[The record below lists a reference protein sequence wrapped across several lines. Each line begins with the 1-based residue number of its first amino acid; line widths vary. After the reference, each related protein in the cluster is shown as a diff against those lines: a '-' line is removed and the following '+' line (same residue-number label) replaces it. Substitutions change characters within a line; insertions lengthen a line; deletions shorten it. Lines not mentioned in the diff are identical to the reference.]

1 MARVWLIWRRVVAT
15 ALVLV
20 LASLLTPTR
29 QAIAD
34 PAPKLPGYSAD
45 QDPPPGKT
53 PLTYTFPSANG
64 LSALPA
70 PSRAA
75 LIDINTRGKYKAGTE
90 QHLYKSWLVYQNQ
103 RAPAVANPLS
113 WADYRDAYVR
123 AFNNRNTGT
132 SFETALD
139 QELKLTENGYIRNRK
154 IKGTSINRRPD
165 FHNDQEI
172 VEIKTGAVDKAQL
185 EDFLRIAQQTGRRVV
200 YIFPD
205 KPPPATL
212 QAMLAAGQGL
222 GASDR
227 LFVRYYPT
235 VGVPDPSG
243 KAVLASGGQNPV
255 NGGADQTT
263 GASPDSPA
271 QAIEQAF
278 VSGQVNADMDIEQAA
293 QDPESVPESV
303 PVSAPA
309 PAPGQQAPG
318 SAPAPAPGQQAPAPA
333 QQAPAPAPQA
343 PGPAPQAPGSVP
355 APQAPRPVPAPQ
367 TPRQAA
373 GPMPINPGAVVG
385 PIVDAGVLAGVTAA
399 NTVAGI
405 IGAATGGAATVLA
418 NVTGG
423 LVSGI
428 AGAVTGGI
436 VGGVA
441 SGIGGGVASGLG
453 AVTSGIGGVL
463 GGVDF
468 STLQLRYISDT
479 DLNGN
484 GVQYS
489 FAANTQTGA
498 APSFGGNANAY
509 MASDSFFVWLA
520 LPTSAFTVNLNPNE
534 PDRIIDAQ
542 FGRTDAGRI
551 LLEADYTMKQAT
563 AKLVDP
569 ATPDGRQFLD
579 ALKGSKCFSPQRKW
593 IIPLPASVSTQGD
606 SMYILDAPL
615 DVKLEIEGMDLKP
628 GIGCPAQD
636 AGITRQNDD
645 LYRTMILPKIVDEVN
660 HAPEYADLRRV
671 YASRIAAEWY
681 RQRSATKATAYSK
694 IVDSGNI
701 DAWTSKEPFS
711 PQELFD
717 RYRKS
722 FYEGDATYSWQ
733 TGDRT
738 TWKLTIGGVDFTN
751 IPMVNMTPKDFAKD
765 HPNLPATA
773 SGSLFGP
780 RLQSSPQQS
789 SAQQV
794 WLGGLTSARP
804 MSQVWKGDPG
814 VLIPMPKS
822 VFGTSLSPL
831 MYAAIALPLAAWIG
845 VGGALWWRRRRP
857 AGLPGRR

>member
-1 MARVWLIWRRVVAT
+1 MVRLWLISRRLVAT
-15 ALVLV
+15 VLALALV
-20 LASLLTPTR
+20 ALLIPIA
-29 QAIAD
+29 QAAAD

-53 PLTYTFPSANG
+53 PLTYTFPSANA
-64 LSALPA
+64 LSPLTEPSNVALE
-70 PSRAA
+70 S
-75 LIDINTRGKYKAGTE
+75 INPRGKYTSGTKE
-90 QHLYKSWLVYQNQ
+90 HLYKSWLVYKNQ
-103 RAPAVANPLS
+103 RAPAVANPLG
-113 WADYRDAYVR
+113 WNDYRDAYVR

-132 SFETALD
+132 SFETRLD
-139 QELKLTENGYIRNRK
+139 QELKFTENGYLRNRK

-165 FHNDQEI
+165 FHNDEEI
-172 VEIKTGAVDKAQL
+172 VELKTGAVDKAQL

-200 YIFPD
+200 YMFPD

-212 QAMLAAGQGL
+212 QAMLDVARGL

-243 KAVLASGGQNPV
+243 KAILASGGQNPV
-255 NGGADQTT
+255 HGGADQTT
-263 GASPDSPA
+263 GDSPDTPA
-271 QAIEQAF
+271 QAIEKAF
-278 VSGQVNADMDIEQAA
+278 VEGQVNEAIDTEQAA
-293 QDPESVPESV
+293 QDPESVPEPV
-303 PVSAPA
+303 PV
-309 PAPGQQAPG
+309 

-333 QQAPAPAPQA
+333 QQAPGSAPAPA
-343 PGPAPQAPGSVP
+343 PVQQAPGSVP

-367 TPRQAA
+367 APKPAA

-441 SGIGGGVASGLG
+441 SGIGGGVASGVS
-453 AVTSGIGGVL
+453 AVSSGIGGVL

-489 FAANTQTGA
+489 FAANTQTGG

-636 AGITRQNDD
+636 AAITRQNDD

-681 RQRSATKATAYSK
+681 RQRSVTKATAYSK

-711 PQELFD
+711 PRELFN

-722 FYEGDATYSWQ
+722 FYEGDATYTWQ

-765 HPNLPATA
+765 HPTLPATA

-780 RLQSSPQQS
+780 RLQSSSQQN
-789 SAQQV
+789 APQQV

-804 MSQVWKGDPG
+804 MTQVWKGDPG

-822 VFGTSLSPL
+822 VFGTSLSPVL
-831 MYAAIALPLAAWIG
+831 YAAIVLPLAAWIG
-845 VGGALWWRRRRP
+845 VGGALWWRRRRT
-857 AGLPGRR
+857 AGVLGRR

>member
-1 MARVWLIWRRVVAT
+1 MARVWLIWRRAIAT
-15 ALVLV
+15 VLV
-20 LASLLTPTR
+20 LALALLLTPTH

-53 PLTYTFPSANG
+53 PLTYTFPSANALSG
-64 LSALPA
+64 LKQPTAEQLAGIRP
-70 PSRAA
+70 
-75 LIDINTRGKYKAGTE
+75 RGKYTAGTE

-212 QAMLAAGQGL
+212 QAMLAAAQGL
-222 GASDR
+222 GTSDR

-293 QDPESVPESV
+293 QDPKSVPESV

-318 SAPAPAPGQQAPAPA
+318 SAPAPAPGQPAPA
-333 QQAPAPAPQA
+333 
-343 PGPAPQAPGSVP
+343 PAPQAPGSVP
-355 APQAPRPVPAPQ
+355 APQAPRPAPPAPR
-367 TPRQAA
+367 PAA

-428 AGAVTGGI
+428 TGAVTGGI

-441 SGIGGGVASGLG
+441 SGIGGGVASGVS

-489 FAANTQTGA
+489 FAANPQTGA

-579 ALKGSKCFSPQRKW
+579 TLKGAKCFSPQRKW
-593 IIPLPASVSTQGD
+593 IIPLPASVAAQGD

-636 AGITRQNDD
+636 AAITRQNDD
-645 LYRTMILPKIVDEVN
+645 RYRTMILPKIVDEVN

-711 PQELFD
+711 PQELFN

-722 FYEGDATYSWQ
+722 FDEGDATYTWQ

-780 RLQSSPQQS
+780 RLQSSAQQS
-789 SAQQV
+789 SAQRV

-831 MYAAIALPLAAWIG
+831 MYAAIALPLAAWTG

>member
-1 MARVWLIWRRVVAT
+1 MARVWLIWRRVIAT
-15 ALVLV
+15 ALVLALTV
-20 LASLLTPTR
+20 LLAPTR
-29 QAIAD
+29 QAVAD
-34 PAPKLPGYSAD
+34 PAPKLPGYAAD

-53 PLTYTFPSANG
+53 PLSYKFPSANG
-64 LSALPA
+64 LSGLPA

-75 LIDINTRGKYKAGTE
+75 LIDINTRGKYTAGTE

-154 IKGTSINRRPD
+154 IKNTSINRRPD
-165 FHNDQEI
+165 FHNGQEI

-205 KPPPATL
+205 KPPAATL
-212 QAMLAAGQGL
+212 QAMLSAAQGL

-235 VGVPDPSG
+235 VGVPEPSG

-318 SAPAPAPGQQAPAPA
+318 SVPAPVQPAPA
-333 QQAPAPAPQA
+333 QP
-343 PGPAPQAPGSVP
+343 VP
-355 APQAPRPVPAPQ
+355 AQPAPRPVS
-367 TPRQAA
+367 

-385 PIVDAGVLAGVTAA
+385 PIVDAGVLAGVIAA

-441 SGIGGGVASGLG
+441 SGIGGGVASGVS
-453 AVTSGIGGVL
+453 AVSSGIGGVL

-498 APSFGGNANAY
+498 TPSFGGNANAY

-534 PDRIIDAQ
+534 PDRIIDAR

-569 ATPDGRQFLD
+569 ATPDGRRFLD
-579 ALKGSKCFSPQRKW
+579 ALQGAKCFSPQRKW

-615 DVKLEIEGMDLKP
+615 DVKLEIEGPDLKP

-681 RQRSATKATAYSK
+681 RQRSKTKATAYSK

-711 PQELFD
+711 PQELFG

-722 FYEGDATYSWQ
+722 FYEGDATYTWQ

-780 RLQSSPQQS
+780 RLQSSAQQS

-804 MSQVWKGDPG
+804 MSQVWTGDPG

-822 VFGTSLSPL
+822 VFGTSLSPI
-831 MYAAIALPLAAWIG
+831 MYAAIVLPLAAWIG
-845 VGGALWWRRRRP
+845 VGGALWWRRRRTVGA
-857 AGLPGRR
+857 AGRH

>member
-1 MARVWLIWRRVVAT
+1 MV
-15 ALVLV
+15 
-20 LASLLTPTR
+20 
-29 QAIAD
+29 
-34 PAPKLPGYSAD
+34 
-45 QDPPPGKT
+45 
-53 PLTYTFPSANG
+53 
-64 LSALPA
+64 
-70 PSRAA
+70 
-75 LIDINTRGKYKAGTE
+75 YK
-90 QHLYKSWLVYQNQ
+90 NQ
-103 RAPAVANPLS
+103 RAPAVANPLG
-113 WADYRDAYVR
+113 WNDYRDAYVR

-132 SFETALD
+132 SFETRLD
-139 QELKLTENGYIRNRK
+139 QELKFTENGYLRNRK

-165 FHNDQEI
+165 FHNDEEI
-172 VEIKTGAVDKAQL
+172 VELKTGAVDKAQL

-200 YIFPD
+200 YMFPD

-212 QAMLAAGQGL
+212 QAMLDVARGL

-243 KAVLASGGQNPV
+243 KAILASGGQNPV
-255 NGGADQTT
+255 HGGADQTT
-263 GASPDSPA
+263 GDSPDTPA
-271 QAIEQAF
+271 QAIEKAF
-278 VSGQVNADMDIEQAA
+278 VEGQVNEAIDTEQAA
-293 QDPESVPESV
+293 QDPESVPEPV

-309 PAPGQQAPG
+309 PA
-318 SAPAPAPGQQAPAPA
+318 SGQQAPAPV
-333 QQAPAPAPQA
+333 Q
-343 PGPAPQAPGSVP
+343 QAPGSVP

-367 TPRQAA
+367 APKPAA

-441 SGIGGGVASGLG
+441 SGIGGGVASGVS
-453 AVTSGIGGVL
+453 AVSSGIGGVL

-489 FAANTQTGA
+489 FAANTQTGG

-636 AGITRQNDD
+636 AAITRQNDD

-681 RQRSATKATAYSK
+681 RQRSVTKATAYSK

-711 PQELFD
+711 PRELFN

-722 FYEGDATYSWQ
+722 FYEGDATYTWQ

-765 HPNLPATA
+765 HPTLPATA

-780 RLQSSPQQS
+780 RLQSSSQQN
-789 SAQQV
+789 APQQV

-804 MSQVWKGDPG
+804 MTQVWKGDPG

-822 VFGTSLSPL
+822 VFGTSLSPVL
-831 MYAAIALPLAAWIG
+831 YAAIVLPLAAWIG
-845 VGGALWWRRRRP
+845 VGGALWWRRRRT
-857 AGLPGRR
+857 AGVLGRR

>member
-1 MARVWLIWRRVVAT
+1 MVRLWLISRRLVAT
-15 ALVLV
+15 VLALALV
-20 LASLLTPTR
+20 ALLIPIA
-29 QAIAD
+29 QAAAD

-53 PLTYTFPSANG
+53 PLTYTFPSANA
-64 LSALPA
+64 LSPLTEPSNVALE
-70 PSRAA
+70 S
-75 LIDINTRGKYKAGTE
+75 INPRGKYTSGTKE
-90 QHLYKSWLVYQNQ
+90 HLYKSWLVYKNQ
-103 RAPAVANPLS
+103 RAPAVANPLG
-113 WADYRDAYVR
+113 WNDYRDAYVR

-132 SFETALD
+132 SFETRLD
-139 QELKLTENGYIRNRK
+139 QELKFTENGYLRNRK

-165 FHNDQEI
+165 FHNDEEI
-172 VEIKTGAVDKAQL
+172 VELKTGAVDKAQL

-200 YIFPD
+200 YMFPD

-212 QAMLAAGQGL
+212 QAMLDVARGL

-243 KAVLASGGQNPV
+243 KAILASGGQNPV
-255 NGGADQTT
+255 HGGADQTT
-263 GASPDSPA
+263 GDSPDTPA
-271 QAIEQAF
+271 QAIEKAF
-278 VSGQVNADMDIEQAA
+278 VEGQVNEAIDTEQAA
-293 QDPESVPESV
+293 QDPESVPEPV
-303 PVSAPA
+303 PV
-309 PAPGQQAPG
+309 

-333 QQAPAPAPQA
+333 QQAPGSAPAPA
-343 PGPAPQAPGSVP
+343 PVQQAPGSVP

-367 TPRQAA
+367 APKPAA

-441 SGIGGGVASGLG
+441 SGIGGGVASGIS
-453 AVTSGIGGVL
+453 AVSSGIGGVL

-489 FAANTQTGA
+489 FAANTQTGG

-593 IIPLPASVSTQGD
+593 IIPLPASVSSQGD

-636 AGITRQNDD
+636 AAITRQNDD

-711 PQELFD
+711 PQELFN
-717 RYRKS
+717 RYRNS
-722 FYEGDATYSWQ
+722 FYEGDATYTWQ

-765 HPNLPATA
+765 HPTLPATA

-780 RLQSSPQQS
+780 RLQSSSQQN
-789 SAQQV
+789 APQQV

-804 MSQVWKGDPG
+804 MTQVWKGDPG

-822 VFGTSLSPL
+822 VFGTSLSPVL
-831 MYAAIALPLAAWIG
+831 YAAIVLPLAAWIG
-845 VGGALWWRRRRP
+845 VGGALWWRRRRT
-857 AGLPGRR
+857 AGVPGRR

>member
-1 MARVWLIWRRVVAT
+1 MVRLWLISRRLVAT
-15 ALVLV
+15 LLTLALV
-20 LASLLTPTR
+20 ALLMPTT
-29 QAIAD
+29 QAAAD

-53 PLTYTFPSANG
+53 PLTYTFPSANA
-64 LSALPA
+64 LSPLAEPSNVALEA
-70 PSRAA
+70 
-75 LIDINTRGKYKAGTE
+75 INPRGKYTSGTKE
-90 QHLYKSWLVYQNQ
+90 HLYKSWLVYKNQ
-103 RAPAVANPLS
+103 RAPAVANPLG
-113 WADYRDAYVR
+113 WNDYRDAYVR

-132 SFETALD
+132 SFETRLD
-139 QELKLTENGYIRNRK
+139 QELKFTENGYLRNRK

-165 FHNDQEI
+165 FHNDEEI
-172 VEIKTGAVDKAQL
+172 VELKTGAVDKAQL
-185 EDFLRIAQQTGRRVV
+185 EDFLRVAQQTGRRVV
-200 YIFPD
+200 YMFPD
-205 KPPPATL
+205 KPPAATL
-212 QAMLAAGQGL
+212 QAMLDVAQAL

-243 KAVLASGGQNPV
+243 KAILASGGQNPV
-255 NGGADQTT
+255 SGGADQTT
-263 GASPDSPA
+263 GDSPASPA

-278 VSGQVNADMDIEQAA
+278 VAGQVNEAIDTEQAA

-309 PAPGQQAPG
+309 PAPAQQAPG
-318 SAPAPAPGQQAPAPA
+318 SVPAQAPAQQGPGSVPAPA
-333 QQAPAPAPQA
+333 Q
-343 PGPAPQAPGSVP
+343 QAPGSVP
-355 APQAPRPVPAPQ
+355 APQAPRPVS
-367 TPRQAA
+367 
-373 GPMPINPGAVVG
+373 GPVPVNPGAVAG
-385 PIVDAGVLAGVTAA
+385 PIADAGVLAGVTAA
-399 NTVAGI
+399 QNL
-405 IGAATGGAATVLA
+405 AALLAAAAGGAVNVFA

-423 LVSGI
+423 LVAGI

-441 SGIGGGVASGLG
+441 NGIGGGVASGVN
-453 AVTSGIGGVL
+453 AVTRGIGGVL

-489 FAANTQTGA
+489 FAANTQTGG
-498 APSFGGNANAY
+498 APSFGGNTNAY

-579 ALKGSKCFSPQRKW
+579 ALQGSKCFSPQRKW
-593 IIPLPASVSTQGD
+593 IVPLPASVSTQGD

-628 GIGCPAQD
+628 GIGCPGQD

-645 LYRTMILPKIVDEVN
+645 LYRTVILPKIVDEVN

-711 PQELFD
+711 PQELFN

-722 FYEGDATYSWQ
+722 FYEGDATYTWQ

-765 HPNLPATA
+765 HPTLPATA

-780 RLQSSPQQS
+780 RLQSSSQHS
-789 SAQQV
+789 SPQQV

-822 VFGTSLSPL
+822 VFGTSLSPML
-831 MYAAIALPLAAWIG
+831 YAAIVLPLAAWLG
-845 VGGALWWRRRRP
+845 VGGALWWRRRRT
-857 AGLPGRR
+857 AAVAGRR

>member
-1 MARVWLIWRRVVAT
+1 MARVWLTWRRVVAT
-15 ALVLV
+15 VLV
-20 LASLLTPTR
+20 LALAMLLAPTG
-29 QAIAD
+29 QAAAD
-34 PAPKLPGYSAD
+34 PTPKLPGYSAD

-103 RAPAVANPLS
+103 RAPAIANPLN
-113 WADYRDAYVR
+113 WNDYRDAYVR

-132 SFETALD
+132 SFETRLD
-139 QELKLTENGYIRNRK
+139 QELKFTENGYVRNRK

-185 EDFLRIAQQTGRRVV
+185 EDFLRIAQETGRRVI

-205 KPPPATL
+205 KPPAATL
-212 QAMLAAGQGL
+212 QAMLAAAQGL

-255 NGGADQTT
+255 SGGADQTT

-293 QDPESVPESV
+293 QDPESVPEPV

-309 PAPGQQAPG
+309 PAPGQAPGSVPAPAPAQQAPG
-318 SAPAPAPGQQAPAPA
+318 SAPAPAQDPGSAPAPAPA
-333 QQAPAPAPQA
+333 QQV
-343 PGPAPQAPGSVP
+343 PGSVP
-355 APQAPRPVPAPQ
+355 AP
-367 TPRQAA
+367 RQVS

-385 PIVDAGVLAGVTAA
+385 PIVDVGVLAGVTAA

-405 IGAATGGAATVLA
+405 IGAATGGAVTALA

-423 LVSGI
+423 LVAGI

-441 SGIGGGVASGLG
+441 SGIGGGVASGLS
-453 AVTSGIGGVL
+453 AVSSGIGGVL

-498 APSFGGNANAY
+498 APSFGGNTNAY

-711 PQELFD
+711 PQELFN

-722 FYEGDATYSWQ
+722 FYEGDATYTWQ
-733 TGDRT
+733 TGDPT

-765 HPNLPATA
+765 HPTLPATA

-780 RLQSSPQQS
+780 RLQSSSQQS
-789 SAQQV
+789 SAQHV

-831 MYAAIALPLAAWIG
+831 LYAAIVLPLAAWIG
-845 VGGALWWRRRRP
+845 VGGALWWRRRRT
-857 AGLPGRR
+857 AGVAGRR

>member
-1 MARVWLIWRRVVAT
+1 MAGL
-15 ALVLV
+15 
-20 LASLLTPTR
+20 LAPTR
-29 QAIAD
+29 HAIAD
-34 PAPKLPGYSAD
+34 PAPKLPGYAAD

-53 PLTYTFPSANG
+53 PLTYTFPSANA
-64 LSALPA
+64 LSSLNQPTAEELAGIRP
-70 PSRAA
+70 
-75 LIDINTRGKYKAGTE
+75 RGKYTSGSKE
-90 QHLYKSWLVYQNQ
+90 HLFKSWLVYQSQ
-103 RAPAVANPLS
+103 RAPAVANPLG

-132 SFETALD
+132 SFETRLD
-139 QELKLTENGYIRNRK
+139 QELKFTENGYVRNRK
-154 IKGTSINRRPD
+154 IKNTSINRRPD

-205 KPPPATL
+205 KPPAATL
-212 QAMLAAGQGL
+212 QAMLSAAHGL

-293 QDPESVPESV
+293 QDPESVPV
-303 PVSAPA
+303 
-309 PAPGQQAPG
+309 
-318 SAPAPAPGQQAPAPA
+318 SAPAPAPGQQAPAPG
-333 QQAPAPAPQA
+333 Q
-343 PGPAPQAPGSVP
+343 QAPGSVP
-355 APQAPRPVPAPQ
+355 APAQPAPGSVPAPAQPAPGSVPAPAQPAPRPVS
-367 TPRQAA
+367 

-385 PIVDAGVLAGVTAA
+385 PIVDAGVLAGATAA

-441 SGIGGGVASGLG
+441 SGIGGGVASGVS
-453 AVTSGIGGVL
+453 AVSSGIGGVL

-489 FAANTQTGA
+489 FAANAQTGA
-498 APSFGGNANAY
+498 APSFGGNVNAY

-520 LPTSAFTVNLNPNE
+520 LPTSSFTVNLNPNE

-569 ATPDGRQFLD
+569 ATPDGRRFLD
-579 ALKGSKCFSPQRKW
+579 VLQGAKCFSPQRKW

-615 DVKLEIEGMDLKP
+615 DVKLEIEGPDLKP

-681 RQRSATKATAYSK
+681 RQRSKTKATAYSK

-711 PQELFD
+711 PQELFT

-722 FYEGDATYSWQ
+722 FYEGDATYTWQ

-765 HPNLPATA
+765 HPTLPATA

-780 RLQSSPQQS
+780 RLQSSSQQS

-804 MSQVWKGDPG
+804 MSQVWTGDPG

-822 VFGTSLSPL
+822 VFGTSLSPI
-831 MYAAIALPLAAWIG
+831 MYAAIVLPLAAWIG
-845 VGGALWWRRRRP
+845 VGGALWWRRRRT
-857 AGLPGRR
+857 AGVAGRR

>member
-1 MARVWLIWRRVVAT
+1 MGRLWLVWRRVIAT
-15 ALVLV
+15 VLALALV
-20 LASLLTPTR
+20 ALLTPTA
-29 QAIAD
+29 QAVAN
-34 PAPKLPGYSAD
+34 PTPKLPGYAAD
-45 QDPPPGKT
+45 QDPPPGAT
-53 PLTYTFPSANG
+53 PLTYTFPSANA
-64 LSALPA
+64 LSALKQPTIEDLA
-70 PSRAA
+70 
-75 LIDINTRGKYKAGTE
+75 DISQRGKYTSGTKE
-90 QHLYKSWLVYQNQ
+90 HLYKSWMVYRDQ
-103 RAPAVANPLS
+103 RAPVVANPLG
-113 WADYRDAYVR
+113 WNDYRDAYVR

-132 SFETALD
+132 RFETRLD
-139 QELKLTENGYIRNRK
+139 QELKFTENGYRHNRK
-154 IKGTSINRRPD
+154 ITGTSINRRPD
-165 FHNDQEI
+165 FHNAEEI
-172 VEIKTGAVDKAQL
+172 VELKTGAVDKAQL

-205 KPPPATL
+205 RPPAATL
-212 QAMLAAGQGL
+212 QAMLDVAKGL

-235 VGVPDPSG
+235 VGEPEPPG
-243 KAVLASGGQNPV
+243 KAILASGGQNPV

-263 GASPDSPA
+263 GDSPDNPG
-271 QAIEQAF
+271 QAIENAI
-278 VSGQVNADMDIEQAA
+278 VEGQVNEAIDAEQAA

-309 PAPGQQAPG
+309 T
-318 SAPAPAPGQQAPAPA
+318 APGQQAPAPV
-333 QQAPAPAPQA
+333 PAPAPVQ
-343 PGPAPQAPGSVP
+343 QAPGSIP
-355 APQAPRPVPAPQ
+355 APAPHAPRSAPG
-367 TPRQAA
+367 TA
-373 GPMPINPGAVVG
+373 PIDPGAVG
-385 PIVDAGVLAGVTAA
+385 PVVDAGLIAGLAGAKGLAA
-399 NTVAGI
+399 LL
-405 IGAATGGAATVLA
+405 AAAAGGATNIFA

-441 SGIGGGVASGLG
+441 SGIGGGVASGIS
-453 AVTSGIGGVL
+453 AVSSGIGGVL

-489 FAANTQTGA
+489 FAANTQTGG

-636 AGITRQNDD
+636 AAITRQNDD

-701 DAWTSKEPFS
+701 DAWTTKEPFS
-711 PQELFD
+711 PQELFN

-722 FYEGDATYSWQ
+722 FYEGDATYTWQ

-751 IPMVNMTPKDFAKD
+751 IPMVNMSPKDFAKD
-765 HPNLPATA
+765 HPTLPATA

-780 RLQSSPQQS
+780 RLQSSSQQN
-789 SAQQV
+789 APQQV

-804 MSQVWKGDPG
+804 ITQVWKGDPG

-822 VFGTSLSPL
+822 VFGTSLSPVL
-831 MYAAIALPLAAWIG
+831 YATIVLPLAAWIG
-845 VGGALWWRRRRP
+845 VGGALLWRRRRT
-857 AGLPGRR
+857 AGVPGRR